1 MHRLRGTELID
12 PNNPGD
18 DYRVLMWRDG
28 LRIVRQHP
36 WFGVG
41 MNTVRDA
48 WQQFDLAAYKKYAL
62 RSKLPLHTYL
72 QIAVESGLPALL
84 CWVALMGCYGA
95 MLIRMVTRARKRE
108 DFFHYGLAL
117 GILGGTTGFLA
128 GSLVQYDYGDSV
140 VVLLFWFL
148 MGLALAAHDEMEGED
163 SISTNRG

>member
-1 MHRLRGTELID
+1 MLAIVGTSAAMHRLRGTELID

-48 WQQFDLAAYKKYAL
+48 CNSLT
-62 RSKLPLHTYL
+62 SLPTRNTPCAQTSTTPI

-95 MLIRMVTRARKRE
+95 MLIRMVTCARKRE

-117 GILGGTTGFLA
+117 GILGGTTGFA
-128 GSLVQYDYGDSV
+128 GSLVQYDYGDLPSCC
-140 VVLLFWFL
+140 FS
-148 MGLALAAHDEMEGED
+148 G
-163 SISTNRG
+163 S